1 MDGFKNLC
9 WTGEDSSQ
17 ESRPFMWF
25 WNLREPSFTALSG
38 IGLGST
44 QLNSAAEKGNKQLE
58 SRARQNLDTHW
69 DKHYQLRET
78 VCCKTLIILIIKSF
92 LVILGLLLVFNFI
105 YNWEPSNIKQIAT
118 KIDLARVTR
127 HHNLDVP
134 SLYSRSF
141 LPVSEASQVVAKHL
155 IRNHSDNYPERG
167 GEIKLSK

>member
-1 MDGFKNLC
+1 MLNRR
-9 WTGEDSSQ
+9 
-17 ESRPFMWF
+17 RPFLWF
-25 WNLREPSFTALSG
+25 WNLCEPSFRALSG
-38 IGLGST
+38 TGLGST

-92 LVILGLLLVFNFI
+92 LVILGFLYLILFTI
-105 YNWEPSNIKQIAT
+105 ESHRQSNIKQIAT
-118 KIDLARVTR
+118 KIDLARVTH

-141 LPVSEASQVVAKHL
+141 LPVSEASQVVKAKHL